1 MAIDQD
7 TLQKLR
13 TESVEAPRD
22 LDLSWLNI
30 EENGHPWGMRAKPG
44 KRGLTLDE
52 IEIGPAGIV
61 PEHSDNR
68 SVRVRGSVPRPDA
81 PRMPGS
87 YAGKA
92 DVYSENARLLYEEA
106 VTRQWS
112 SATDIPWEEI
122 EPLPDDIERAMC
134 QLCTFLTEV
143 EFIAGD
149 TPAQWLETI
158 NSEHH
163 EVKLFLLS
171 QIMDEARH
179 LDVFRKRAFANGGG
193 LLSSL
198 PQDGLRV
205 IIEAKDFTEMSA
217 IMHVAAEGF
226 VQSMFRMGEYIG
238 QNDAEKRI
246 FRLCG
251 QDESRHLG
259 FGVMHLKYVME
270 NEPWRREE
278 IHHYLDKVE
287 STLAPDPM
295 DSDGTNFA
303 LFEALAILM
312 GGGIK
317 NFDKG
322 LQMSLGVQRKRVN
335 EYMHRLTVA
344 GLGDRRERMNPLLRQ
359 FLDN

>member
-1 MAIDQD
+1 MAIDVD
-7 TLQKLR
+7 TLQKLQA
-13 TESVEAPRD
+13 EPDVAA
-22 LDLSWLNI
+22 LDLSWLNL
-30 EENGHPWGMRAKPG
+30 EENGHPWGIRAKPG

-52 IEIGPAGIV
+52 IEIGPIGEV

-68 SVRVRGSVPRPDA
+68 SIRARGSVPRPDA
-81 PRMPGS
+81 PRVPGS
-87 YAGKA
+87 YEGRS
-92 DVYSENARLLYEEA
+92 DVYSLNTRLLYEEA

-112 SATDIPWEEI
+112 SATDIPWHEI
-122 EPLPDDIERAMC
+122 TPLPDDIERAMC

-149 TPAQWLETI
+149 TPGQWLPKI

-163 EVKLFLLS
+163 EVKLFLLT

-193 LLSSL
+193 LLTSL
-198 PQDGLRV
+198 PQHGLRV

-226 VQSMFRMGEYIG
+226 VQSLFRMGEYIG

-246 FRLCG
+246 FRMCG

-259 FGVMHLKYVME
+259 FGVMHLKYVMDT
-270 NEPWRREE
+270 EPWRREE

-287 STLAPDPM
+287 GTLAPDPF
-295 DSDGTNFA
+295 DSDPMNNA
-303 LFEALAILM
+303 VFEALAILM
-312 GGGIK
+312 GGGVK
-317 NFDKG
+317 NIDKG
-322 LQMSLGVQRKRVN
+322 VNMGMQVQRKRVN

-344 GLGDRRERMNPLLRQ
+344 GLGDRRDRMRPMLKQ

>member
-1 MAIDQD
+1 MAIDVD

-13 TESVEAPRD
+13 TDMEVPK
-22 LDLSWLNI
+22 LDLSWLDL
-30 EENGHPWGMRAKPG
+30 EEGHPWGLRAKPG

-52 IEIGPAGIV
+52 IEIGAVGEV
-61 PEHSDNR
+61 PEHTSNQ
-68 SVRVRGSVPRPDA
+68 SMKVRGAVARPDA
-81 PRMPGS
+81 PRIPAT
-87 YAGKA
+87 YAGRA
-92 DVYSENARLLYEEA
+92 DVYSENTRLLYEEA
-106 VTRQWS
+106 VQRQWS
-112 SATDIPWEEI
+112 SATDIPWHEI
-122 EPLPDDIERAMC
+122 QPLPDDIERAMC

-149 TPAQWLETI
+149 TPGQWLPKI

-163 EVKLFLLS
+163 EVKLFLLT

-179 LDVFRKRAFANGGG
+179 LDVFRKRALANGGG
-193 LLSSL
+193 LLTSL
-198 PQDGLRV
+198 PQNGLRV

-246 FRLCG
+246 FRMCG

-259 FGVMHLKYVME
+259 FGVLHLKYVME

-278 IHHYLDKVE
+278 LHHYLDRVE
-287 STLAPDPM
+287 TTLAPDPL
-295 DSDGTNFA
+295 DDDGVSFA

-312 GGGIK
+312 AGGVK

-322 LQMSLGVQRKRVN
+322 VDLSMQVQKKRVN
-335 EYMHRLTVA
+335 EYMHRLEVA
-344 GLGDRRERMNPLLRQ
+344 GLGERRERMSPMLKQ
-359 FLDN
+359 FLAPPKN

>member
-1 MAIDQD
+1 MAIDVD
-7 TLQKLR
+7 TLQKLQA
-13 TESVEAPRD
+13 EPDVAA
-22 LDLSWLNI
+22 LDLSWLNL
-30 EENGHPWGMRAKPG
+30 EENGHPWGIRAKPG

-52 IEIGPAGIV
+52 IEIGPIGEV

-68 SVRVRGSVPRPDA
+68 SIRARGSVPRPDA
-81 PRMPGS
+81 PRVPGS
-87 YAGKA
+87 YEGRS
-92 DVYSENARLLYEEA
+92 DVYSLNTRLLYEEA

-112 SATDIPWEEI
+112 SATDIPWHEI
-122 EPLPDDIERAMC
+122 TPLPDDIERAMC

-149 TPAQWLETI
+149 TPGQWLPKI

-163 EVKLFLLS
+163 EVKLFLLT

-193 LLSSL
+193 LLTSL

-226 VQSMFRMGEYIG
+226 VQSLFRMGEYIG

-246 FRLCG
+246 FRMCG

-259 FGVMHLKYVME
+259 FGVMHLKYVMDT
-270 NEPWRREE
+270 EPWRREE

-287 STLAPDPM
+287 GTLAPDPF
-295 DSDGTNFA
+295 DSDPMNNA
-303 LFEALAILM
+303 VFEALAILM
-312 GGGIK
+312 GGGVK
-317 NFDKG
+317 NIDKG
-322 LQMSLGVQRKRVN
+322 VNMGMQVQRKRVN
-335 EYMHRLTVA
+335 EYMHRLNVA
-344 GLGDRRERMNPLLRQ
+344 GLGDRRDRMRPMLKQ

>member
-1 MAIDQD
+1 MAIDAD
-7 TLQKLR
+7 TLQKMH
-13 TESVEAPRD
+13 SEAEVPE
-22 LDLSWLNI
+22 LDLSWLNLG
-30 EENGHPWGMRAKPG
+30 EESHWGIRAKPG

-52 IEIGPAGIV
+52 IEIGPYGEV
-61 PEHSDNR
+61 PEHTDNR
-68 SVRVRGSVPRPDA
+68 SLKPRGAFARPDA
-81 PRMPGS
+81 PRLPPTYTNS
-87 YAGKA
+87 A
-92 DVYSENARLLYEEA
+92 DTYSANTRLLYEEG
-106 VTRQWS
+106 VQRQWS
-112 SATDIPWEEI
+112 SATDIPWETI
-122 EPLPDDIERAMC
+122 EPLPDDMERAMC

-149 TPAQWLETI
+149 TPAQWLPKI

-179 LDVFRKRAFANGGG
+179 LDVFRKRALINGGG

-226 VQSMFRMGEYIG
+226 VQSLFRMGEYIG

-259 FGVMHLKYVME
+259 FGVMHLKHVIE
-270 NEPWRREE
+270 TEPWRREE

-287 STLAPDPM
+287 TTLAPDPT
-295 DSDGTNFA
+295 DDAGSFV

-312 GGGIK
+312 GGGVN

-322 LQMSLGVQRKRVN
+322 IQMSLAVQRKRVN

-344 GLGDRRERMNPLLRQ
+344 GLGDRRDRMYPMLRQ
-359 FLDN
+359 YLDPPKN

>member
-1 MAIDQD
+1 MAIDVD
-7 TLQKLR
+7 TLEKLR
-13 TESVEAPRD
+13 TESAEPPKV
-22 LDLSWLNI
+22 DLSWLNLD
-30 EENGHPWGMRAKPG
+30 ENGHPWGMRAKPG

-52 IEIGPAGIV
+52 IEVGPVGEV
-61 PEHSDNR
+61 PEQSDNR
-68 SVRVRGSVPRPDA
+68 SIRVRGSVPRPDA
-81 PRMPGS
+81 PRVPGGYVS
-87 YAGKA
+87 KA
-92 DVYSENARLLYEEA
+92 DVYSDNTRLLYEEA
-106 VTRQWS
+106 VQRQWS
-112 SATDIPWEEI
+112 SATDIPWETI
-122 EPLPDDIERAMC
+122 EGLPDDIERAMC

-149 TPAQWLETI
+149 TPAQWLPKL

-226 VQSMFRMGEYIG
+226 IQSMFRMGEYIG
-238 QNDAEKRI
+238 QNEAEKMI

-259 FGVMHLKYVME
+259 FGVLHLKYVME
-270 NEPWRREE
+270 NEPHRREE

-287 STLAPDPM
+287 SSLAPDPM
-295 DSDGTNFA
+295 DSDAANFA

-312 GGGIK
+312 GGGVK

-322 LQMSLGVQRKRVN
+322 LQLSMGVQRKRVN

>member
-1 MAIDQD
+1 MAIDVD
-7 TLQKLR
+7 TLEKLR
-13 TESVEAPRD
+13 GEMEVPK
-22 LDLSWLNI
+22 LDLSWLNLDS
-30 EENGHPWGMRAKPG
+30 ERLWGVHAKPG

-52 IEIGPAGIV
+52 IEVGPYGEV
-61 PEHSDNR
+61 PEQSQNR
-68 SVRVRGSVPRPDA
+68 SIKARGSVARPDA
-81 PRMPGS
+81 PRAPGT
-87 YAGKA
+87 YAGRA
-92 DVYSENARLLYEEA
+92 DIYSDNTRLLYEEA
-106 VTRQWS
+106 VQRQWS
-112 SATDIPWEEI
+112 SATDIPWQDI
-122 EPLPDDIERAMC
+122 QPLPDDIERAMC

-149 TPAQWLETI
+149 TPGQWLPKI

-163 EVKLFLLS
+163 EVKLFLLT
-171 QIMDEARH
+171 QIVDEARH
-179 LDVFRKRAFANGGG
+179 LDVFRKRALANGGG
-193 LLSSL
+193 LLTSL
-198 PQDGLRV
+198 PQNGLRV

-287 STLAPDPM
+287 GTLAPDPL
-295 DSDGTNFA
+295 DGDAVNFA

-312 GGGIK
+312 GGGVK
-317 NFDKG
+317 NIDNG
-322 LQMSLGVQRKRVN
+322 IQMSMQVQRKRVN

-344 GLGDRRERMNPLLRQ
+344 GLGDRRDRMSPMLKQ
-359 FLDN
+359 FLEPARN

>member
-1 MAIDQD
+1 MAIDVD
-7 TLQKLR
+7 TLEKLR
-13 TESVEAPRD
+13 AEMEVPR
-22 LDLSWLNI
+22 LDLTWLNLD
-30 EENGHPWGMRAKPG
+30 EERTWGIRAKPG

-52 IEIGPAGIV
+52 IEIGPYGEV
-61 PEHSDNR
+61 PEQSSNK
-68 SVRVRGSVPRPDA
+68 SVRVRGAVPRPDA
-81 PRMPGS
+81 PRLPGV
-87 YAGKA
+87 YAGRA
-92 DVYSENARLLYEEA
+92 DVYSDNVRLLYEEG
-106 VTRQWS
+106 VQRQWS
-112 SATDIPWEEI
+112 SATDIPWHEI
-122 EPLPDDIERAMC
+122 QPLSDDLERAMC
-134 QLCTFLTEV
+134 QLCTMLTEV

-149 TPAQWLETI
+149 APGQWLPRV

-163 EVKLFLLS
+163 EVKLFLLT

-179 LDVFRKRAFANGGG
+179 LDVFRKRALANGGG

-226 VQSMFRMGEYIG
+226 VQSLFRMGEYIG
-238 QNDAEKRI
+238 QNDAEKRM
-246 FRLCG
+246 FRMCG

-259 FGVMHLKYVME
+259 FGVMHLKYVLD

-278 IHHYLDKVE
+278 IHHYLDKIENVLVPNPLDDA
-287 STLAPDPM
+287 S
-295 DSDGTNFA
+295 GFA

-322 LQMSLGVQRKRVN
+322 IDMSMQVQRKRVN
-335 EYMHRLTVA
+335 EYMHRLQVA
-344 GLGDRRERMNPLLRQ
+344 GLGDRRQRMNPMLRQ
-359 FLDN
+359 FLDPPKN

>member
-1 MAIDQD
+1 MAIDVD

-13 TESVEAPRD
+13 SEADAPE
-22 LDLSWLNI
+22 LDLSWLNLG
-30 EENGHPWGMRAKPG
+30 EESHWGIRAKPG

-52 IEIGPAGIV
+52 IEIGPYGEV
-61 PEHSDNR
+61 PEHTDNR
-68 SVRVRGSVPRPDA
+68 SLRPRGAFARPDA
-81 PRMPGS
+81 PRLPATYTNS
-87 YAGKA
+87 A
-92 DVYSENARLLYEEA
+92 DTYSANARLLYEEG
-106 VTRQWS
+106 VQRQWS
-112 SATDIPWEEI
+112 SATDIPWESI
-122 EPLPDDIERAMC
+122 EPLPDDMERAMC

-149 TPAQWLETI
+149 TPAQWLPKI

-163 EVKLFLLS
+163 EVKLFLLT

-179 LDVFRKRAFANGGG
+179 LDVFRKRALANGGG

-226 VQSMFRMGEYIG
+226 VQSLFRMGEYIG
-238 QNDAEKRI
+238 QNEAEKRI

-259 FGVMHLKYVME
+259 FGVMHLKHVMDT
-270 NEPWRREE
+270 EPWRREE
-278 IHHYLDKVE
+278 IHHYLDKCE
-287 STLAPDPM
+287 
-295 DSDGTNFA
+295 
-303 LFEALAILM
+303 EALTAGSSVETEAGSYLIESLAVLM
-312 GGGIK
+312 GGGVK

-322 LQMSLGVQRKRVN
+322 MEMAMAVQRKRVN
-335 EYMHRLTVA
+335 EYVQRLTVA
-344 GLGDRRERMNPLLRQ
+344 GLGDRRERIYPMLRPM
-359 FLDN
+359 LDPPPN

>member
-1 MAIDQD
+1 MAIDVNI
-7 TLQKLR
+7 LEKLR
-13 TESVEAPRD
+13 EPAEVQP
-22 LDLSWLNI
+22 LDLSWLNLD
-30 EENGHPWGMRAKPG
+30 ENGHPWGMRAKPG

-52 IEIGPAGIV
+52 IEIGPAGEV
-61 PEHSDNR
+61 PADSDNR
-68 SVRVRGSVPRPDA
+68 SIRARGSKARPDA
-81 PRMPGS
+81 PRVPGTYS
-87 YAGKA
+87 HAA

-106 VTRQWS
+106 VQRQWS
-112 SATDIPWEEI
+112 SATDIPWDEI
-122 EPLPDDIERAMC
+122 QPLPDDMERAMC
-134 QLCTFLTEV
+134 QLCTMLTEV

-149 TPAQWLETI
+149 TPGQWLPKI

-163 EVKLFLLS
+163 EVKLFLIS

-179 LDVFRKRAFANGGG
+179 LDVFRKRALANGGG

-198 PQDGLRV
+198 PQQGLRV
-205 IIEAKDFTEMSA
+205 IIDAQDFTEMSA

-246 FRLCG
+246 FRMCG

-259 FGVMHLKYVME
+259 FGVMHLKYVLDT
-270 NEPWRREE
+270 EPWRREE

-287 STLAPDPM
+287 ATLTPDPTA
-295 DSDGTNFA
+295 DDRSFA

-317 NFDKG
+317 NIDKG
-322 LQMSLGVQRKRVN
+322 VQLSMQVQRKRVN
-335 EYMHRLTVA
+335 EYMHRLKVS
-344 GLGDRRERMNPLLRQ
+344 GLGDRRERMSPMLKQ